1 MNKLLLVSIIQAIY
15 VVYMLNYFK
24 TKYSLAHPLLNF
36 SSDYLK
42 HPIGKSD
49 VPISNICNF
58 GHQCSWLIAVFVL
71 FRPFFLCKNIR
82 NVSIL
87 VLIIVMTFSL
97 LNFNALVYLLP
108 YFFIEI
114 YLINKNFNI

>member
-1 MNKLLLVSIIQAIY
+1 MNKLLLLSIIQAVY

-36 SSDYLK
+36 NSDYLK

-58 GHQCSWLIAVFVL
+58 GHHGAWFISLFVL
-71 FRPFFLCKNIR
+71 LRPFLLCRNIR
-82 NVSIL
+82 NISIL

-97 LNFNALVYLLP
+97 LNFNAVVYLLP